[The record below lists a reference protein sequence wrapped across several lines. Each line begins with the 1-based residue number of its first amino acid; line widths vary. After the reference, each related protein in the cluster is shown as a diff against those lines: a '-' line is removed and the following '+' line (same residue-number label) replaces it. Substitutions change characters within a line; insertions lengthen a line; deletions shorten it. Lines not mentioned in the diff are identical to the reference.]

1 MRAHGLSIGN
11 RAKVLTLVRGLSV
24 VRRGGTVRAGGYTM
38 RLVQKQESLGMEWI
52 AVV

>member
-24 VRRGGTVRAGGYTM
+24 VRKGGTVRASSYT
-38 RLVQKQESLGMEWI
+38 VQCDWSKNKNPLEWSG
-52 AVV
+52 